1 VSDVGSVGR
10 APPPTV
16 QPGQAG
22 PGREKGGISVGPLMP
37 NGSIYHQGWF
47 LDAATDGRWGEARVI
62 DGGSLLGRLPYA
74 LETCARFAV
83 SRMPSLIRTLGP
95 EIPALAGK
103 SATVLRRRLE
113 ITHALI
119 DQLPRV
125 ADFYQVF
132 DPRITEA
139 VAFMQRGF
147 GISLGYA
154 FWIERGRTEAQ
165 LLDAMTA
172 EPRRH
177 LRKAAGQFSIVPLDD
192 VSEFCRFHDA
202 NLGGDNKNFHGSE
215 RMQRL
220 LSEVVDHKAGM
231 LLGARTA
238 QDALVATIGI
248 LWDDVAVRNYVGSRQ
263 PGVSGASIL
272 LLWEAMRIACEKG
285 LAFDFDGATSPG
297 MFEFLWGMGGT
308 LVTRLRIRRSTLA
321 FKVARACAATVG
333 MKHYFDGV
341 VRSTTRLRNAQ

>member
-1 VSDVGSVGR
+1 MGGR
-10 APPPTV
+10 VCPPMM
-16 QPGQAG
+16 QPGGAG
-22 PGREKGGISVGPLMP
+22 PGREEVGTSVPPMSS
-37 NGSIYHQGWF
+37 NGSSIYHQGWF

-62 DGGSLLGRLPYA
+62 EGGNVVGRLPYA
-74 LETCARFAV
+74 LETCAGFSV

-95 EIPALAGK
+95 EIPALTGK
-103 SATVLRRRLE
+103 SATILRRRLA

-119 DQLPRV
+119 DQLPGV

-132 DPRITEA
+132 DPRVTDA

-147 GISLGYA
+147 GVSLGYS
-154 FWIERGRTEAQ
+154 FWIERGQTEAQ

-177 LRKAAGQFSIVPLDD
+177 LRKAAGQFSIVPLHDI
-192 VSEFCRFHDA
+192 SEFCRFYDA
-202 NLGGDNKNFHGSE
+202 NLGGDNNNFHGSE
-215 RMQRL
+215 RMRRL
-220 LSEVVDHKAGM
+220 LAAVTDHKTGM

-238 QDALVATIGI
+238 QGALVATIGI

-263 PGVSGASIL
+263 AGVSNASIL

-297 MFEFLWGMGGT
+297 MFEYLWSLGGT
-308 LVTRLRIRRSTLA
+308 LVMRLRVRRSTLA
-321 FKVARACAATVG
+321 FRAARACAGIVG
-333 MKHYFDGV
+333 KKHYFDGMA
-341 VRSTTRLRNAQ
+341 RSTTRRRNAQ